1 MRRRGVL
8 GLVPPTLRR
17 LDRQLQFATD
27 CLLLLSAFALSYL
40 LRFDFAV
47 PAVEIRNA
55 FVQAPLVLLVQ
66 LAAAQICGIYT
77 FIWRFVGLGELMA
90 FARAGALSALPLLAL
105 RLGLTGTHQSW
116 RIPLSIIVLD
126 TLLAF
131 SSLLAARVLRR
142 ISYERW
148 ERATDE
154 GESTQRAL
162 IVGAGRS
169 GIAIAREIRRGSSSY
184 DLVGFVDDDPA
195 KSDSVLYGRRVLG
208 PPSAVG
214 ELIDELGIDIV
225 IFAITKA
232 PRDLMR
238 ELVEQCETRLV
249 PLKVIP
255 GIEDL
260 LTGTVEIS
268 RLRDIEIEDLL
279 GRDPVEVDQ
288 NTLQRFLAGR
298 RIMITGAGGSIG
310 SEIAR
315 QALRFSP
322 ASLLLVE
329 RAEFALFDT
338 HRELQQ
344 LAADSALLP
353 FVADVGD
360 EGRMR
365 HILSNYRP
373 EIIVHAAA
381 HKHVPL
387 MEVNCTE
394 AIKNNVLAT
403 RSLAQQ
409 AGELGVESFVLVSTD
424 KAVNPTSVMG
434 ATKRLA
440 ELIILEYAARYDT
453 NFLAVRFGNVM
464 GSAGS
469 VIPIFR
475 EQISHG
481 GPITVTHPEMVRYFM
496 TIPEASQLVLQA
508 GSIGKG
514 GEIFVLDMG
523 EPVRIADLAED
534 MISLSGLKPHEDID
548 IVYTGARP
556 GEKLFEELEIGGE
569 ELERTSHPKIFTGR
583 LLDDHEPGAIE
594 GAIEELRELALL
606 GLDNDIRAALNRLL
620 PEASVSSE
628 SQGAAKQELRVSTLQ
643 SD

>member
-17 LDRQLQFATD
+17 LDKQLQFATD
-27 CLLLLSAFALSYL
+27 CMLLLGAFALAYL

-47 PAVEIRNA
+47 PATEVRSA

-77 FIWRFVGLGELMA
+77 FIWRFVGLGELLA
-90 FARAGALSALPLLAL
+90 FARAGALSALPLLAM
-105 RLGLTGTHQSW
+105 RLGLSDEYQSW

-126 TLLAF
+126 TLLAY

-148 ERATDE
+148 ER
-154 GESTQRAL
+154 STSEAEASQRAL

-169 GIAIAREIRRGSSSY
+169 GIAIAREIRRKSSHY
-184 DLVGFVDDDPA
+184 DLIGFVDDDPA

-208 PPSAVG
+208 RSSDVG
-214 ELIDELGIDIV
+214 ELIDEHGIDIV
-225 IFAITKA
+225 IFAITSA
-232 PRDLMR
+232 PRKLMR
-238 ELVEQCETRLV
+238 DLVETCEARLV

-255 GIEDL
+255 GVEDL

-279 GRDPVEVDQ
+279 GREPVELDQ
-288 NTLQRFLAGR
+288 STLQRFLAGR

-322 ASLLLVE
+322 SSLLLVE

-344 LAADSALLP
+344 LATDSALIP

-360 EGRMR
+360 EGRIR
-365 HILSNYRP
+365 HILTNYRP

-440 ELIILEYAARYDT
+440 ELIILEHAARYANT
-453 NFLAVRFGNVM
+453 RFLAVRFGNVM

-548 IVYTGARP
+548 IVFTGARP

-569 ELERTSHPKIFTGR
+569 DLERTSHPKIFTGR
-583 LLDDHEPGAIE
+583 LMDDHETGAIE
-594 GAIEELRELALL
+594 RAVDELRELALL
-606 GLDNDIRAALNRLL
+606 GLDNEIRAALNRLL
-620 PEASVSSE
+620 PEAAVSSGSTE
-628 SQGAAKQELRVSTLQ
+628 SRREAST
-643 SD
+643 SSPS